1 MKCHYSL
8 FLFILSQSCVHNTFI
23 YCCCRIVQSASRL
36 IFGFCNYPFFDFR
49 QEREYFSIF
58 QSFQTGSGPTQPHVQ
73 CYRRP
78 FQTGSG
84 PTQPHV
90 QCYRRPFQIGS
101 GPTQPHVSAIGG
113 PFPGLK
119 RPGCETQHLL
129 PSYSELKNSW
139 NCTSIFPYAF
149 LEFTGIALPFVVA
162 ACVIAVILTLAL
174 S

>member
-58 QSFQTGSGPTQPHVQ
+58 QS
-73 CYRRP
+73 